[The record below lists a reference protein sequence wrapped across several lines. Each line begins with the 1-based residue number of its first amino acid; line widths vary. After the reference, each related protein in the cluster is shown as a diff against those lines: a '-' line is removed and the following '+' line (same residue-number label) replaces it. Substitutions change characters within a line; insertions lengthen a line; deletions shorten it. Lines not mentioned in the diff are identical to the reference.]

1 MPNDADILA
10 SLRRIEDLLRTI
22 TKAQLAPIIQRE
34 LCDDKTQQL
43 YELTGTM
50 AQKDICK
57 ALSRSASTVSDTW
70 KRWERLG
77 LLTKD
82 RGHYRKVL

>member
-1 MPNDADILA
+1 MANDAEILA
-10 SLRRIEDLLRTI
+10 SLRRIEELLGTM
-22 TKAQLAPIIQRE
+22 TKAQLAPIIQKE
-34 LCDDKTQQL
+34 LCDDKAQQL

-50 AQKDICK
+50 PHKDICK
-57 ALSRSASTVSDTW
+57 ALSCSASTVSDTW

-77 LLTKD
+77 LLIKD